1 MDGKLPPTPLRA
13 GAGDSASPAP
23 GREGG
28 YSLIEIVVSLAILA
42 LAGTII
48 VPGAVEMVER
58 FDSQAKFR
66 MLVDEIE
73 ASRGR
78 AVTLGQLVVLSD
90 ATAAGSLPGLPEGWQ
105 VTFPTPLVFSPAAV
119 CTGQGAVIVSASGQ
133 RQYYALDT
141 ATCRLVRG

>member
-1 MDGKLPPTPLRA
+1 MDGKLLLRPLSDA
-13 GAGDSASPAP
+13 GNCPGPAP
-23 GREGG
+23 GREDG

-58 FDSQAKFR
+58 FDRQAKFR

-73 ASRGR
+73 GSRER
-78 AVTLGQLVVLSD
+78 AVTLGQLVILSD
-90 ATAAGSLPGLPEGWQ
+90 SAAGSLPGLPQGWQ

-119 CTGQGAVIVSASGQ
+119 CTGQGAVIVSPSGQ
-133 RQYYALDT
+133 RQYYALDP

>member
-13 GAGDSASPAP
+13 GAGDSPAP

-73 ASRGR
+73 GSRGR

>member
-1 MDGKLPPTPLRA
+1 M
-13 GAGDSASPAP
+13 
-23 GREGG
+23 
-28 YSLIEIVVSLAILA
+28 IEIVVSLSILA

-73 ASRGR
+73 GSRER
-78 AVTLGQLVVLSD
+78 AVTLGQLVVLAD
-90 ATAAGSLPGLPEGWQ
+90 GTAAGGLRRLPEGWQ
-105 VTFPTPLVFSPAAV
+105 VNFPTPLIFSPAAV
-119 CTGQGAVIVSASGQ
+119 CTGQGAVIVSPSGQ

-141 ATCRLVRG
+141 ATCRLVRS